1 MPIDQLVV
9 TFQRETEE
17 LLSALEEGLLELE
30 STDDAASCVDRLF
43 RVAHTLKGNAG
54 MIGFTEFVRLTHVL
68 ENVLDRLRSRTLNVN
83 PALIETLFHAFDALK
98 ATAETFANGDP
109 FENTPAYEHALN
121 DLFALCDAEEI
132 SATEATLRDMEVEV
146 YFRPEFWSTG
156 DDLTT
161 FLDELGMLGEL
172 LRVETLFDRVPPLA
186 ELVPDQCCLGLRVL
200 LRTTSGQ
207 MGVMGVCFLSVD
219 EENIKIREFT
229 AAHQSGADAPAE
241 EHEPEAKAEA
251 PVVAEV
257 AAPQREQTKTK
268 AKANTRASTI
278 RVDADKLDRLMDL
291 VGELVIGI
299 SQVQDRSRSQA
310 AVERLDALGRELQDQ
325 VMSLRMLPIHDTF
338 ERFRRPMR
346 DLAKELGRE
355 LDFVISGGTTQVD
368 KKVLESLVDPLKH
381 MLRNCVS
388 HGLEGPEE
396 RVAAG
401 KASCGRIHLS
411 AAQREG
417 HVLIEISDDGRGIDT
432 ARVLAKAEERGLVS
446 RGQSLSQREIYDLL
460 FQPGFSTAS
469 ALSEISG
476 RGVGLDVVQR
486 AVQSLRGSIDVE
498 SRLGHGTT
506 FRIRLPLTLA
516 IVDGMN
522 VLVGNETVT
531 IPLLS
536 VVELISSGP
545 RTIKTIEGK
554 NEYVDLRGELLPVL
568 RLTEALALNGTDER
582 PRDPHV
588 VVVETE
594 RRKFG
599 LLVDNV
605 LGMAQTVIKPLD
617 RAYDLFG
624 HMKHDFVKPRSVNG
638 AAILGDGNVG
648 IILDVHGLE
657 TAAFGTS

>member
-1 MPIDQLVV
+1 MTIDHLVD
-9 TFQRETEE
+9 TFHRETEE
-17 LLSALEEGLLELE
+17 LLAALEEGLLELE
-30 STDDAASCVDRLF
+30 SADDPADCVDRLF

-54 MIGFTEFVRLTHVL
+54 MVGFAEFVRLTHVL
-68 ENVLDRLRSRTLNVN
+68 ENVLDRLRARTLAVSEG
-83 PALIETLFHAFDALK
+83 AIETFFGALDVLK
-98 ATAETFANGDP
+98 STAEAFSNGQP
-109 FENTPAYEHALN
+109 FQMTPVYERSIEELT
-121 DLFALCDAEEI
+121 LLCDGEELTA
-132 SATEATLRDMEVEV
+132 SSLEEREVEVEV
-146 YFRPEFWSTG
+146 YFRQDFWKSEE
-156 DDLTT
+156 DVTT

-172 LRVETLFDRVPPLA
+172 LSVETLFDRVPPLDQ
-186 ELVPDQCCLGLRVL
+186 LVPEQCHLGLRAS
-200 LRTTSGQ
+200 LRTSSGP

-219 EENIKIREFT
+219 EENIKIRELAKPAST
-229 AAHQSGADAPAE
+229 PNPASADAVAPAQPE
-241 EHEPEAKAEA
+241 EAAA
-251 PVVAEV
+251 V
-257 AAPQREQTKTK
+257 AAQSEQNRAAKQR
-268 AKANTRASTI
+268 AGTI
-278 RVDADKLDRLMDL
+278 RVDAEKLDRLMDL

-299 SQVQDRSRSQA
+299 SQVQERSRTELV
-310 AVERLDALGRELQDQ
+310 VERLEALGRDLQDQ

-346 DLAKELGRE
+346 DLAKELDKQLE
-355 LDFVISGGTTQVD
+355 FTVVGGATQVD
-368 KKVLESLVDPLKH
+368 KKVIDSLTDPLKH

-388 HGLEGPEE
+388 HGLETAAE
-396 RVAAG
+396 RLAAG
-401 KASCGRIHLS
+401 KPACGRIRLS

-417 HVLIEISDDGRGIDT
+417 HVLIEITDDGRGIDC

-446 RGQSLSQREIYDLL
+446 KGQVLSEREIYDLL
-460 FQPGFSTAS
+460 FLPGFSTAA

-486 AVQSLRGSIDVE
+486 AIQSLRGSIETE
-498 SRLGHGTT
+498 SRPGRGTT

-522 VLVGNETVT
+522 VLVGKETVT

-536 VVELISSGP
+536 VVELIAPGP
-545 RTIKTIEGK
+545 RTIQTLEGK

-568 RLTEALALNGTDER
+568 RLSEMLALPVADEATETQ
-582 PRDPHV
+582 HV

-624 HMKHDFVKPRSVNG
+624 RMTHNFVKPRGVNG

-657 TAAFGTS
+657 NTAFGAS